1 MAMPTRAAFMLF
13 LMVLVACA
21 NPSDVSGDDGADA
34 GVETVEDVFVDVPVE
49 PPVDVV
55 ADVPVEPPVDVVADV
70 PGELPEDVV
79 VDVAL
84 NPSVDV
90 LADVPVEPPKDVP
103 VDVGSFVPNGYILT
117 WEDNFDGPTID
128 TNNWVVASLRDPVS
142 GDLVPGAAGDH
153 LLNNHYAGY
162 ITQEDT
168 FIEDGALILRNQK
181 RAYEGTNPPGMFAY
195 TSGWVMSMHRV
206 HFNKGYLEFRAQFP
220 TGDKVWPA
228 LWLISEQ
235 LVWCPEW
242 DMWEYFGFR
251 DDLDSPYDNMGT
263 HLCYGGWPKQKWK
276 SNFISQFDGQHDCE
290 AWHTYGFEWT
300 STTARWFLDGQLVHE
315 LSAESLGAHQHLWP
329 NEEMYIVINNGQ
341 RSKSPDQATV
351 WPNRLTVDYVRLYQP
366 VKDD

>member
-220 TGDKVWPA
+220 AGDKVWPA